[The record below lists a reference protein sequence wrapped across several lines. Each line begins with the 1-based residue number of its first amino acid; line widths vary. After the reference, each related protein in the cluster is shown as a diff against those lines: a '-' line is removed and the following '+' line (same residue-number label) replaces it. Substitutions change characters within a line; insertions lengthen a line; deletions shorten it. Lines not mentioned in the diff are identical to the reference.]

1 MLKTS
6 THYMLLQYTKF
17 SIKIDLT
24 LGALN
29 ICKNLGKFMK
39 NLSKISNNV
48 SYKLEK
54 KKILSPKKNEIGA
67 TSERSFLR

>member
-6 THYMLLQYTKF
+6 THFMLLQYTKF
-17 SIKIDLT
+17 SIKIGLT

-54 KKILSPKKNEIGA
+54 KKILSPKKNEIGGYQ
-67 TSERSFLR
+67 

>member
-6 THYMLLQYTKF
+6 THYMLLQCTKF
-17 SIKIDLT
+17 SIKIGLT
-24 LGALN
+24 FGALN